1 MKYNPTEIKNA
12 QNLLL
17 SFQARA
23 VKVAKIKYAGK
34 KNIVGLEFAYTDGR
48 YVRIEFWNG
57 IGKMERNDFVEI
69 PFSLLNMSN
78 EDVRISII
86 LSDLADNFANTML
99 RK

>member
-23 VKVAKIKYAGK
+23 VEVAKIKYAGK
-34 KNIVGLEFAYTDGR
+34 KNIAGLEFAYTDGR

-57 IGKMERNDFVEI
+57 FGEMERNDFVEI

-78 EDVRISII
+78 EAVAISIT
-86 LSDLADNFANTML
+86 LAHII
-99 RK
+99 